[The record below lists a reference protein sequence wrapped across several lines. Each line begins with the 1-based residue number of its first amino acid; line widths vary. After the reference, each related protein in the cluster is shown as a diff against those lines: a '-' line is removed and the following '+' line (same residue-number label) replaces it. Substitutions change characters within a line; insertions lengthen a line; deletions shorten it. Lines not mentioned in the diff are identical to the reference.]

1 MSENHRV
8 PSPALASAPTP
19 VAPVAWRPLAVLR
32 AAWLRAA
39 VVVAVAFALLLVLG
53 NGAIL
58 GTSLWVRH
66 TVQPA
71 QAPLR
76 SISNVRVVDA
86 KLWRGAAPGRH
97 GYHALAASG
106 VTTIVD
112 LRAEEYVHVD
122 DPLLAALGL
131 RLVRIP
137 IRDGQTPSRQ
147 QVDRFLAT
155 VRASPGLVYVHCGA
169 GVGRTGAMV
178 AAYLI
183 ASREANPGQ
192 ALRSNLAVGPPSLEQ
207 IAFAAGLDPRHAKGV
222 GIAVTTVSRI
232 LDAPRRL
239 WSRLTAPATAA

>member
-97 GYHALAASG
+97 GYHALAA
-106 VTTIVD
+106 
-112 LRAEEYVHVD
+112 
-122 DPLLAALGL
+122 
-131 RLVRIP
+131 
-137 IRDGQTPSRQ
+137 
-147 QVDRFLAT
+147 
-155 VRASPGLVYVHCGA
+155 
-169 GVGRTGAMV
+169 
-178 AAYLI
+178 LI